1 MIWEAFGYLSPP
13 WPLIISITTH
23 IEDSS
28 NFLMMVMPRPK
39 NKERGMK
46 RENMDER
53 HIQRVLGAV
62 GY

>member
-1 MIWEAFGYLSPP
+1 
-13 WPLIISITTH
+13 
-23 IEDSS
+23 
-28 NFLMMVMPRPK
+28 MMVMPRPK